1 MGRII
6 RRMLER
12 PKPRRTRIEHFEK
25 IQKVLHKIY
34 LNIPEEE
41 GQGQIE
47 ILWGKAINNANK
59 HERIVPVPFCGSPS
73 ASKIIH

>member
-47 ILWGKAINNANK
+47 ILWGKATRNGACEMAK
-59 HERIVPVPFCGSPS
+59 TAYGTLVVKTQLF
-73 ASKIIH
+73 AV